1 MQISDFIKE
10 IHFKDTKE
18 LFSELSPFG
27 SYSHLLENFIFRGE
41 SSNKYKL
48 LPSAL
53 RIENKDKLYAL
64 SSIGKPIGNQDEL
77 EGFQQRAEFELI
89 KRFYTLA
96 DERGIA
102 LPDIPFIRD
111 NILSPFQI
119 IRENQV
125 SNEWIATELL
135 EVAALAQH
143 YGIPTRLLDWS
154 LSHMVSLYFA
164 ASGALRKEKVDNEE
178 HMVIWALNYGLL
190 ESFKET
196 VSKIP
201 IRIIKPTYQRN
212 PNLLSQ
218 KGVLTCWEYKNYLSS
233 DMLPLELEGM
243 NTFVNRTPLNE
254 LMRNYVLENK
264 INLELSDG
272 SYSVLLYKIHLPVT
286 EAGALYKALTKLGY
300 GADNIFSGL
309 NGISQ
314 RIKDDGFIS

>member
-27 SYSHLLENFIFRGE
+27 SYSHVLENFIFRGE

-53 RIENKDKLYAL
+53 RIENKDNLYAL

-77 EGFQQRAEFELI
+77 EGFQQRAEFELL

-96 DERGIA
+96 DERGMV

-111 NILSPFQI
+111 NVLSLSQF
-119 IRENQV
+119 IRENQI
-125 SNEWIATELL
+125 SNEWIATDLL
-135 EVAALAQH
+135 EIAALAQH

-164 ASGALRKEKVDNEE
+164 ASGVLHKAKVDNEDS
-178 HMVIWALNYGLL
+178 MVIWALNYSLIEFL
-190 ESFKET
+190 KET
-196 VSKIP
+196 DSKIP

-212 PNLLSQ
+212 PNLFSQ
-218 KGVLTCWEYKNYLSS
+218 KGVLTCWEYKNYLAS
-233 DMLPLELEGM
+233 DSLPLLLQGM

-254 LMRNYVLENK
+254 LISNYVLENK
-264 INLELSDG
+264 IDLGLSDG
-272 SYSVLLYKIHLPVT
+272 SYSVLLYKMHLPVT
-286 EAGALYKALTKLGY
+286 EAGTLYKALTALGY

-314 RIKDDGFIS
+314 RIKDDGLIS